1 LQKVINL
8 KMKNS
13 EIKKQLKNV
22 VQKKKVV
29 RKTTPAVL
37 ETVEELEDKLEE
49 MKNKKMGFYAEK
61 V

>member
-1 LQKVINL
+1 
-8 KMKNS
+8 MKNS

>member
-1 LQKVINL
+1 MQKVINL

-13 EIKKQLKNV
+13 EMKKQLKNV

-49 MKNKKMGFYAEK
+49 MKKKKMGFYAEK

>member
-1 LQKVINL
+1 
-8 KMKNS
+8 MKNS
-13 EIKKQLKNV
+13 EMKKQLKNV

-49 MKNKKMGFYAEK
+49 MKKKKMGFYAEK
-61 V
+61 VWNTFYI